1 VSLLIADTLEKR
13 FTKRPDLIGRLVHRA
28 GLGPGETTV
37 HAVDGVSLAVE
48 KGEVLGL
55 VGESGC
61 GKSTVGRMLAGVLP
75 PSAGRVLFDGIDLTR
90 RDTREKRLASL
101 GIQMIFQDPFASMNP
116 RYRVRDIIAEAPI
129 YHGIVSRREAPAM
142 VADMLQACGLD
153 SSYADRLPHQFSGG
167 QRQRISIARALA
179 MQPQLV
185 ICDEAVAALDV
196 SIQAQVLNLF
206 FDLRERFNLTYVFIS
221 HDLSVVR
228 HISDRVAIMYL
239 GRIVEIAETDAIFS
253 MPRHPY
259 TRALIQQSPSIK
271 RRKHVHKP
279 IEGEVPSP
287 LAPPPGCHFHLRC
300 PLAFDR
306 CRVEAPALT
315 RIDGG
320 RHVACHL
327 GNAPLSEFPVTSE
340 KHAA

>member
-13 FTKRPDLIGRLVHRA
+13 FTKRPDLIGRLV
-28 GLGPGETTV
+28 
-37 HAVDGVSLAVE
+37 
-48 KGEVLGL
+48 
-55 VGESGC
+55 
-61 GKSTVGRMLAGVLP
+61 
-75 PSAGRVLFDGIDLTR
+75 
-90 RDTREKRLASL
+90 
-101 GIQMIFQDPFASMNP
+101 
-116 RYRVRDIIAEAPI
+116 
-129 YHGIVSRREAPAM
+129 
-142 VADMLQACGLD
+142 
-153 SSYADRLPHQFSGG
+153 
-167 QRQRISIARALA
+167 
-179 MQPQLV
+179 
-185 ICDEAVAALDV
+185 
-196 SIQAQVLNLF
+196 
-206 FDLRERFNLTYVFIS
+206 
-221 HDLSVVR
+221 
-228 HISDRVAIMYL
+228 
-239 GRIVEIAETDAIFS
+239 
-253 MPRHPY
+253 PY